1 MSSQQRLG
9 ILLPDD
15 GPADY
20 EWHALEC
27 SAAVQAGDLPAIVVG
42 RVASDGHH
50 EHGALT
56 ALGAPERLAP
66 VGQRLVERAGC
77 GAVVWACTSASFI
90 GGLEWALAQ
99 SRELER
105 RLGVP
110 VTSTALAFRDAL
122 GALEVRSVDLL
133 GAYPPAVTQ
142 ALANFLAESGVTV
155 ERTKALDCRYAADSH
170 RMDIM
175 AEVRAF
181 CDAHP
186 GTQRPLLVPDTAID
200 SLTLVEAM
208 NRETGRVVL
217 TANQVTLWAGLNLL
231 KWSVRPACYL
241 STLEKAV

>member
-1 MSSQQRLG
+1 MPTRQRLG

-15 GPADY
+15 GPTDY
-20 EWHALEC
+20 EWYALNR
-27 SAAVQAGDLPAIVVG
+27 SAAFQAGELPAIEVG
-42 RVASDGHH
+42 KVASDGHH

-66 VGQRLVERAGC
+66 IGESLVNETGA
-77 GAVVWACTSASFI
+77 GAVVWACTSGSFI
-90 GGLEWALAQ
+90 GGLEWAEAQ

-122 GALEVRSVDLL
+122 AALGARSVDLL
-133 GAYPPAVTQ
+133 GAYPQAVTQ
-142 ALANFLAESGVTV
+142 ALAYFLGESRVTV
-155 ERTKALDCRYAADSH
+155 EHVKALECSYAADSN

-181 CDAHP
+181 CAAHA
-186 GTQRPLLVPDTAID
+186 GTERPLLVPDTAIN
-200 SLTLVEAM
+200 SLELVEAM

-217 TANQVTLWAGLNLL
+217 TANQVTLWAGLKLL
-231 KWSVRPACYL
+231 QWPGRPVHYL
-241 STLEKAV
+241 SALAQAG